1 MDVPLRDYMDSRFA
15 TVEEKID
22 GLGTVVRRELTLL
35 SEDRERQRADL
46 SERLE
51 GMNALR
57 KQLDMQAG
65 TFATRERV
73 ESLEKTTWRA
83 IGILAGLVLVIQVLM
98 SFLLKG
104 A

>member
-22 GLGTVVRRELTLL
+22 GLGTVMRRELTLL
-35 SEDRERQRADL
+35 SEDRERQRHDL

-73 ESLEKTTWRA
+73 ETLERMTFRA
-83 IGILAGLVLVIQVLM
+83 LTAFAAIIILLQVVIGFVR
-98 SFLLKG
+98 
-104 A
+104 